1 MDAITFYFLQ
11 GAALALSSAILPG
24 PFQAFLFSRALQI
37 GWKRTLPAALAP
49 LVTDGPILALVLLV
63 LTHTASWVL
72 EALRIAGGLFIL
84 HLARG
89 ALHTLKEPPDL
100 KPRTEGASSL
110 LRGIAINGLNPN
122 PWIFWSVVGGPL
134 VLTGWRGS
142 PLAGSAFLIGFFG
155 VLILCTCTLVF
166 LFAGAGRL
174 NPRVTRILN
183 LFALGVLTAF
193 GLYQI
198 ARGLSFWL

>member
-1 MDAITFYFLQ
+1 MITFYFLQ

-24 PFQAFLFSRALQI
+24 PFQAFLLSRALQS
-37 GWKRTLPAALAP
+37 GWKRTLPAAFAP
-49 LVTDGPILALVLLV
+49 LITDGPILALVLLI
-63 LTHTASWVL
+63 LTHAAPWFL

-84 HLARG
+84 YLARG
-89 ALHTLKEPPDL
+89 ALRTLK
-100 KPRTEGASSL
+100 KPVELTPNTGGANSL
-110 LRGIAINGLNPN
+110 LTGVAINGLNPN
-122 PWIFWSVVGGPL
+122 PYIFWSVVGGPL

-155 VLILCTCTLVF
+155 VLVLCTCILIF

-183 LFALGVLTAF
+183 IVALSVLTAF

-198 ARGLSFWL
+198 TRGLSFWL